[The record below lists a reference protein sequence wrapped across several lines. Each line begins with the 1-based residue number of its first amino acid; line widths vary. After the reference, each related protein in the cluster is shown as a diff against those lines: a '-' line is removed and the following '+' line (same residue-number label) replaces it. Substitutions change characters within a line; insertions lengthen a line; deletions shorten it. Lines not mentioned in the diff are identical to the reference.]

1 MPSGVKSRLGW
12 YPKYVFGD
20 PAFQI
25 PVTDDNLQVVQDC
38 NEYLLFKARRFGMGS
53 LET

>member
-1 MPSGVKSRLGW
+1 MPSGVKSRLEW
-12 YPKYVFGD
+12 YPKFVVGD

-25 PVTDDNLQVVQDC
+25 PVNDDNLQVVQDC
-38 NEYLLFKARRFGMGS
+38 KEYLLFKAQRFGMGA